1 MASPLPPPVLS
12 LGLFVAAFSFALTT
26 RTAALQARLG
36 ACGLLVALVWATLT
50 EVRKLNDNH
59 DLLYVY
65 ATTLIVVLF
74 HACDY
79 LVVLRASSREYVVSQ
94 GTQPTFLR
102 QYVLTPVSML
112 CNWRRIG
119 TQWQID
125 KIPPFSPRSPAKT
138 PSRAYLI
145 ATRVVCM
152 GLCWVAIDLC
162 EVSVLQYSEMMTPG
176 VVLARVDRLTM
187 PELLFRAEFV
197 VRYFICAVTGVY
209 MGYAGVTL
217 IGLVLGLNSP
227 QDCPPMFGS
236 LRDAYTVRGYWGDF
250 YHQGLRRAI
259 TGPADAFVDHILRIR
274 RGTLLS
280 RYLRLTLAFALSGVI
295 HWGAEVSSGVAKPDR
310 SQFLFFTSQAFA
322 VMVEDSVQNLY
333 KRSGR
338 PLPALP
344 EGLVGYAWVAGWM
357 LCAMPY
363 MGYSGV
369 VYGDPLPSKLKPAI
383 FRFLARLS

>member
-1 MASPLPPPVLS
+1 MASPLPPLVLS
-12 LGLFVAAFSFALTT
+12 LGLFVAVFALALTT
-26 RTAALQARLG
+26 RTTSLQARLG
-36 ACGLLVALVWATLT
+36 ACGLLVALAWTSLT
-50 EVRKLNDNH
+50 EVSKLNDNH
-59 DLLYVY
+59 DLLYGL
-65 ATTLIVVLF
+65 ATTLLMVLF

-79 LVVLRASSREYVVSQ
+79 LVVLRASSRDHVARQQ

-125 KIPPFSPRSPAKT
+125 RIPPFSPRSPAKT
-138 PSRAYLI
+138 PPRAYLI
-145 ATRVVCM
+145 AQRVACM
-152 GLCWVAIDLC
+152 CLCWAAIDLC
-162 EVSVLQYSEMMTPG
+162 EVTVLQYSEMMTPG

-217 IGLVLGLNSP
+217 VGLVLGLNSP

-236 LRDAYTVRGYWGDF
+236 LRDASTVRGYWGDF

-259 TGPADAFVDHILRIR
+259 TGPADAFVDQILRIR

-280 RYLRLTLAFALSGVI
+280 RYVRLTLAFALSGVI
-295 HWGAEVSSGVAKPDR
+295 HWGAEVCSGVAKPDR

-322 VMVEDSVQNLY
+322 VMSEDVVQSLY

-338 PLPALP
+338 PLPALV
-344 EGLVGYAWVAGWM
+344 ERLVG
-357 LCAMPY
+357 
-363 MGYSGV
+363 GV

-383 FRFLARLS
+383 VRCLERLP